1 MSKLIYLSHTR
12 LDIAFIVSM
21 VCQFM
26 NNPKEVRLQAV
37 HRILRYRKS
46 MSGRGNMFNKGMG
59 LTLEAYTDVDCA
71 GLVVDRRATS
81 GYCTLWKSSNLEE

>member
-37 HRILRYRKS
+37 HRILQYRKS
-46 MSGRGNMFNKGMG
+46 MLGRGNMFNKGMG